1 MTNTDIKNNLPQIEE
16 QQFIQEEQKYKQ
28 IEEILNKFRQPIPTN
43 FKKLEN
49 LKHMC
54 STQG

>member
-1 MTNTDIKNNLPQIEE
+1 MTNTKNTTPIHEE

-49 LKHMC
+49 LKH
-54 STQG
+54 

>member
-1 MTNTDIKNNLPQIEE
+1 MTNTKNNIPVYEE
-16 QQFIQEEQKYKQ
+16 QQFIPEEQKIEQ
-28 IEEILNKFRQPIPTN
+28 IEEILSKFKQPIPTN